1 MAETTTERDGLRDI
15 VIEAVNAK
23 DPDLFSLADGI
34 NVPGSLLDRTMEV
47 MERWPR
53 MILSRGMLE
62 TEPVAAVWLPDE
74 EGRYA
79 RVGHLEFDIE
89 DGSARMDVIEE
100 IRSDLVTE
108 PPAGLEVADWE
119 DSEAVGEGWLV

>member
-1 MAETTTERDGLRDI
+1 
-15 VIEAVNAK
+15 
-23 DPDLFSLADGI
+23 
-34 NVPGSLLDRTMEV
+34 MEV

-53 MILSRGMLE
+53 MMLSRGQLD
-62 TEPVAAVWLPDE
+62 TEPVAAVWLPDA

-89 DGSARMDVIEE
+89 DGSARMEIVEE
-100 IRSDLVTE
+100 VRGDLVSE